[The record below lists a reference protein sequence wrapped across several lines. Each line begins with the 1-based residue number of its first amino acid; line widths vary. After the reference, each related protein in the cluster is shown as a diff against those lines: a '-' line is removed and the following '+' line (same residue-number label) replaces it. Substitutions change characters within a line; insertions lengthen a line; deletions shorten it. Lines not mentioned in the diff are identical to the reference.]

1 MKIVKFLFIILIIC
15 FFNGDAHSQQV
26 CDITGHYADFILV
39 KRHDDGRRKFISQS
53 VIKPQRDGCYS
64 ALVND
69 NTMFVYYLLSS
80 FSFDGNNAKL
90 LDIIDEKQMIDTYF
104 ADLKQDVGFNQIM
117 SDFVHKTV
125 DKSLPKDTI
134 TMDAL
139 LNVAVKYFSVVR
151 VTDEGRYAGKVAVG
165 LNDIKKTLTKRSPFL
180 EAFAWTA
187 ILSNTDGTVYHLDD
201 DYKAALKQIGKIE
214 LGINPDDRLLRAQ
227 GAMYVL
233 MYNNPNLRAVLRT
246 EFATHQAYLPFVLVE

>member
-1 MKIVKFLFIILIIC
+1 MAKSLFVMLVIC
-15 FFNGDAHSQQV
+15 LFNGVAHSQHA
-26 CDITGHYADFILV
+26 CDLTDHYADFILV

-53 VIKPQRDGCYS
+53 VIKSQRDGCYS

-69 NTMFVYYLLSS
+69 NTMFIYYLLSA
-80 FSFDGNNAKL
+80 FSFDENNAKL
-90 LDIIDEKQMIDTYF
+90 LDITDEKQMLDTYF
-104 ADLKQDVGFNQIM
+104 ADLKQDAGFNQIM
-117 SDFVHKTV
+117 SDLVYKTV

-139 LNVAVKYFSVVR
+139 LNVAVKYFCVVR
-151 VTDEGRYAGKVAVG
+151 VTDECRYAGKVAVG
-165 LNDIKKTLTKRSPFL
+165 LNDIKKTLAKRRPFL

-187 ILSNTDGTVYHLDD
+187 ILSNSDGTVYHLDD
-201 DYKAALKQIGKIE
+201 DYKAALKQIEKID